1 MKKGK
6 SENVKKSA
14 DYFNNTFILFHIFTF
29 SLFHLDMIDL
39 NCDMGES
46 FGAWQM
52 GRDAELMDFVSSV
65 NIACGF
71 HAGDA
76 STIRKTVEKAVEKGV
91 KIGAHP
97 SFPDLQGFGRREMK
111 LSAHEIFDI
120 VLYQVS
126 ALKGICEAFGAKLH
140 HVKPHGALYNIAAK
154 DEKSAQAIANAVKA
168 IDSNLI
174 FYGLSGSFLIS
185 EAEKIGLKTASEV
198 FADRTY
204 QPDGSLTPRSEPNA
218 LIKDTEI
225 AIAQV
230 LQMIQT
236 QTVTATNG
244 ETVAIKAETV
254 CIHGDG
260 ENSLDFAREIRQQLK
275 ENNIEILS

>member
-1 MKKGK
+1 
-6 SENVKKSA
+6 
-14 DYFNNTFILFHIFTF
+14 
-29 SLFHLDMIDL
+29 
-39 NCDMGES
+39 MGES
-46 FGAWQM
+46 FGAWKT
-52 GRDAELMDFVSSV
+52 GNDFALMDFVSSV

-76 STIRKTVEKAVEKGV
+76 SVIRKTVEKAVEKNLAV
-91 KIGAHP
+91 GAHP

-111 LSAHEIFDI
+111 MSETEIFDI

-126 ALKGICEAFGAKLH
+126 ALKGICEAFGAKLR
-140 HVKPHGALYNIAAK
+140 HVKPHGALYNQAAK
-154 DEKSAQAIANAVKA
+154 DEKIAKAIAEAVKM
-168 IDSNLI
+168 IDKNLI

-204 QPDGSLTPRSEPNA
+204 QPDGNLTPRSLENA
-218 LIKDTEI
+218 LIENAET
-225 AIAQV
+225 ALNQV
-230 LQMIQT
+230 LQMINS

-244 ETVAIKAETV
+244 AIVPIKAETI

-260 ENSLDFAREIRQQLK
+260 KNALEFAQTIHRKLTDAGISIENPK
-275 ENNIEILS
+275 